1 MKHGGDLTDA
11 IAHYG
16 GPPESWLDLST
27 GINPWPRPIPVLP
40 DAAWQRLPTRADE
53 AALIAA
59 ARLAYRV
66 RDGIGIAIAP
76 GTQALIQW
84 LPRLA
89 PSGAVAIA
97 GPTYSGHA
105 RSWSHCG
112 HSLMALDTAKPFPD
126 GARHAVIV
134 NPNNPDGR
142 TVSTKIS
149 TAKAKIS
156 W

>member
-59 ARLAYRV
+59 ARLQVESLTGRALVTQTWRLTICSKGRLV
-66 RDGIGIAIAP
+66 VLPVIPAIALVE
-76 GTQALIQW
+76 A
-84 LPRLA
+84 
-89 PSGAVAIA
+89 
-97 GPTYSGHA
+97 
-105 RSWSHCG
+105 
-112 HSLMALDTAKPFPD
+112 PD
-126 GARHAVIV
+126 GAVLQGDAVLLAELV
-134 NPNNPDGR
+134 LRSGNQNWVC
-142 TVSTKIS
+142 THVLLLIS
-149 TAKAKIS
+149 S
-156 W
+156 PP